1 MLDLLISNFSIGFAA
16 AFSPENLLL
25 CFVGALLGTLIGVL
39 PGIGSVATIAML
51 LPITFGLPPTSA
63 MIMLA
68 GIYYGAHYGGSTTAI
83 LVNLPGE
90 ASSVI
95 TCLDGY
101 ALARAGR
108 AGEALALAAI
118 GSFIAGCLTT
128 FAIAFFGPALTVAT
142 QWLGAPDYFALM
154 VLGLLAVIVLSRCSM
169 LKALIMLMAGF
180 LLSMVGTD
188 LITAEPRMTFGIPEL
203 SDGISFVAM
212 SMGLFGISEIIANY
226 AHGTDGEIITRKI
239 ERLLPSRK
247 VMRQALPS
255 MLRGTG
261 IGMFLG
267 MLPGGGGVLSS
278 FCSYA
283 VEKKFSKHPEQFG
296 RGAVEGVAGPEAA
309 NNAGAQA
316 SFIPLLSLGIPSNA
330 VMALMGG
337 ALLIQGI
344 TPGPHVIA
352 TQPELF
358 WGIVVS
364 MWVGNVMLLV
374 INLPLIGLWVKLLA
388 VPYRVL
394 APMILVFCC
403 IGAFSVHN
411 SVFDVLLMMGFGVF
425 GYLLM
430 KLEYDPTPLL
440 LAFILGPLIE
450 ENLRRAL
457 QLSDG
462 SPAVFIESPISAV
475 LLILSAILVIVA
487 LALDFRA
494 RRAAVAS

>member
-1 MLDLLISNFSIGFAA
+1 MLDLLIANFSIGFAA
-16 AFSPENLLL
+16 ALSPQNLGL
-25 CFVGALLGTLIGVL
+25 CFAGALLGTLIGVL

-101 ALARAGR
+101 AMARNGR
-108 AGEALALAAI
+108 AGEALAISAI
-118 GSFIAGCLTT
+118 GSFVAGCLTT
-128 FAIAFFGPALTVAT
+128 FAIAFFGPALTAAT
-142 QWLGAPDYFALM
+142 QWFGAPDYFALM
-154 VLGLLAVIVLSRCSM
+154 VLGLLAVIVLSRSSM
-169 LKALIMLMAGF
+169 LKALIMLMTGF

-188 LITAEPRMTFGIPEL
+188 LITAEPRMTFGEAHL
-203 SDGISFVAM
+203 SDGINFVAM
-212 SMGLFGISEIIANY
+212 SMGLFGVSEIIANY
-226 AHGTDGEIITRKI
+226 ADGTDREIITQKI
-239 ERLLPSRK
+239 NRLLPSREA
-247 VMRQALPS
+247 MRRSVAPI
-255 MLRGTG
+255 LRGTG
-261 IGMFLG
+261 IGMLLG

-278 FCSYA
+278 FASYA
-283 VEKKFSKHPEQFG
+283 VEKKLSRRPQEFG
-296 RGAVEGVAGPEAA
+296 NGAIEGVAAPEAA

-337 ALLIQGI
+337 AMLIQGI
-344 TPGPHVIA
+344 TPGPNVI
-352 TQPELF
+352 TSQPELF

-374 INLPLIGLWVKLLA
+374 INLPMIGLWVKLLA

-394 APMILVFCC
+394 APIILVFCC
-403 IGAFSVHN
+403 IGAYSVHN
-411 SVFDVLLMMGFGVF
+411 TVFDVVLMMGFGVF
-425 GYLLM
+425 GYILT

-457 QLSDG
+457 QLSNGDM
-462 SPAVFIESPISAV
+462 AVFIQSPVSAV
-475 LLILSAILVIVA
+475 LLSLAAILLVGA
-487 LALDFRA
+487 LIFDMRA
-494 RRAAVAS
+494 RRLAIA